1 MATIRANTVES
12 PETPE
17 TPVTLRYML
26 PVISASTLGTAIE
39 WFDFFFYGFLSV
51 TVFPAVFFPQL
62 DPFAGII
69 ASFGTNFV
77 GFVARPLGGAFFGWF
92 GDRIGRKA
100 TLAATLLLMG
110 IATILIG
117 ILPGY
122 ASIGLA
128 APLLLSLLRFLQ
140 GIGLGGEWGGSVL
153 LSLEYS
159 DDRRRGFWT
168 SWPQTGVAIGL
179 GLSALSVLLFKSL
192 FPGDAFES
200 IGWRIPFLQSSV
212 LVIVGLYIRLR
223 ILETPS
229 FTKVKHEQH
238 ISKAP
243 LLDVFRYNWR
253 EILLCTLARSG
264 ETASFYIFTSFV
276 LTYAVQAVKMDLS
289 AVYIGLAF
297 SSLVGL
303 ALMPLFALISDHVGR
318 KLWFTLGTILMAAF
332 AFPYFLLMQTK
343 NPLLQLL
350 ALIFSFG
357 VCVSWLYG
365 PEAALISE
373 RFSTR
378 LRYSGAS
385 LGYQLASITAGGPA
399 PIVATYLLANSKTFG
414 GGFAAA
420 APPYTLIALYI
431 ILISTISLVAVQF
444 LKEYTGKPVAVDGVC
459 DVQHEAQSS
468 R

>member
-159 DDRRRGFWT
+159 D
-168 SWPQTGVAIGL
+168 
-179 GLSALSVLLFKSL
+179 
-192 FPGDAFES
+192 
-200 IGWRIPFLQSSV
+200 
-212 LVIVGLYIRLR
+212 
-223 ILETPS
+223 
-229 FTKVKHEQH
+229 
-238 ISKAP
+238 
-243 LLDVFRYNWR
+243 
-253 EILLCTLARSG
+253 
-264 ETASFYIFTSFV
+264 
-276 LTYAVQAVKMDLS
+276 
-289 AVYIGLAF
+289 
-297 SSLVGL
+297 
-303 ALMPLFALISDHVGR
+303 
-318 KLWFTLGTILMAAF
+318 
-332 AFPYFLLMQTK
+332 
-343 NPLLQLL
+343 
-350 ALIFSFG
+350 
-357 VCVSWLYG
+357 
-365 PEAALISE
+365 
-373 RFSTR
+373 
-378 LRYSGAS
+378 
-385 LGYQLASITAGGPA
+385 
-399 PIVATYLLANSKTFG
+399 
-414 GGFAAA
+414 
-420 APPYTLIALYI
+420 
-431 ILISTISLVAVQF
+431 
-444 LKEYTGKPVAVDGVC
+444 
-459 DVQHEAQSS
+459 
-468 R
+468 

>member
-1 MATIRANTVES
+1 MATMPVNTGES
-12 PETPE
+12 
-17 TPVTLRYML
+17 PVTLRNML

-51 TVFPAVFFPQL
+51 TVFPAVFFPKL

-69 ASFGTNFV
+69 ASFGANFV

-92 GDRIGRKA
+92 GDRIGRRA

-122 ASIGLA
+122 ATIGIA

-159 DDRRRGFWT
+159 DDRHRGFWT

-179 GLSALSVLLFKSL
+179 GLSVLSVLLFKSL

-223 ILETPS
+223 IMETPA
-229 FTKVKHEQH
+229 FTKVKHEQR

-253 EILLCTLARSG
+253 EILLCSLARSG
-264 ETASFYIFTSFV
+264 ETASFYIFTAFV
-276 LTYAVQAVKMDLS
+276 FSYAVQVAKLDLS
-289 AVYIGLAF
+289 LVYTGLAL
-297 SSLVGL
+297 SSVVGF
-303 ALMPLFALISDHVGR
+303 ALMPLF
-318 KLWFTLGTILMAAF
+318 
-332 AFPYFLLMQTK
+332 
-343 NPLLQLL
+343 

-373 RFSTR
+373 RFNTR

-399 PIVATYLLANSKTFG
+399 PIIATYLLANYKTFG
-414 GGFAAA
+414 SGFAAA
-420 APPYTLIALYI
+420 IPSYTLIALYI
-431 ILISTISLVAVQF
+431 ILISMVSLVAVQF
-444 LKEYTGKPVAVDGVC
+444 LKEYAGKPVAADGV
-459 DVQHEAQSS
+459 
-468 R
+468 